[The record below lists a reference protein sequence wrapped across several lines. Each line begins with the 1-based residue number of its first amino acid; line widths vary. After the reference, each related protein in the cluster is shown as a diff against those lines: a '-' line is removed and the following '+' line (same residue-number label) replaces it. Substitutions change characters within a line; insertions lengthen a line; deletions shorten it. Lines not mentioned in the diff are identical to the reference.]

1 MLSRRAVSVDA
12 VNSQNVFTS
21 LENVKKYNTES
32 EEKNHFYMLYIITL
46 HILYRHLNNKIGDK
60 LIQH

>member
-32 EEKNHFYMLYIITL
+32 EDKKKSFLYVIYNYITHTL
-46 HILYRHLNNKIGDK
+46 SSFK
-60 LIQH
+60 Q